1 MITLNGFQNLKA
13 RGYYTK
19 TPNYASFFVQLIS
32 TYKKC
37 GHFPECFPA
46 ENTTKND
53 RTLIYMKSTVCY
65 LTLQYVLLRQSKRQ
79 HNP

>member
-1 MITLNGFQNLKA
+1 MITLNGFQYLKA

-37 GHFPECFPA
+37 GHFPECFSA

-53 RTLIYMKSTVCY
+53 RTLI
-65 LTLQYVLLRQSKRQ
+65 
-79 HNP
+79 